1 MKYNLNNLW
10 SKWTIPLVLALAGAG
25 TSFGIAA
32 TYPDPRPQEP
42 DAKAKA
48 GIEDAKDLSSAFKF
62 VASKLRPSV
71 VSIQTKT
78 EVRQQARN
86 DGGRGRPQIP
96 GLPPEFERFF
106 GDDTEG
112 LMPRGGGGSMQQQ
125 GQGTGVIVGEEG
137 VIVTNNHV
145 IRGAQVVTV
154 VTSDNKSHTAKVI
167 GADPKTDIAVLKIE
181 AKGLK
186 AAKFG
191 SSDASEVG
199 DWVVAVGSPF
209 GLDQTVTAGIVSA
222 KGRSLSLS
230 EYEDFI
236 QTDAAINPGNSGGPL
251 LNLKGEIVGINTAI
265 ASRSGGYNGVGFAIP
280 SKIVETVVHSLTT
293 NGGVV
298 KRGKIG
304 VGIQDLDEKL
314 AKTYNYSNAGGAL
327 VNEVLPGGPA
337 DKAGLKADDIVTKFN
352 GKEIG
357 SSGQFRSYV
366 ATTEPGQKV
375 DLEVFRDGKP
385 MNFSVTLAQLEADV
399 MPVANRA
406 DEPAG
411 ENLSDLGVAVQEA
424 NPTLSKK
431 YGLPESAKGV
441 VVTYVDENSLASQ
454 VGIRAGDMIVG
465 VGKTTINSVE
475 DYRKAMSSQALK
487 DGVRLAL
494 QTKEGRRMVFVQSN

>member
-1 MKYNLNNLW
+1 MKHNLNNLW

-25 TSFGIAA
+25 ASFGVAA
-32 TYPDPRPQEP
+32 TYPDAHPQEP

-48 GIEDAKDLSSAFKF
+48 GIEEARDLSSAFKF

-106 GDDTEG
+106 GDD
-112 LMPRGGGGSMQQQ
+112 LFDQLPRGGGSMRQE
-125 GQGTGVIVGEEG
+125 GQGTGVIIGEDG

-154 VTSDNKSHTAKVI
+154 VTSDNKSHSAKVI

-191 SSDASEVG
+191 SSDAAEVG

-222 KGRSLSLS
+222 KGRALSLS

-251 LNLKGEIVGINTAI
+251 LNLKGEIIGINTAI
-265 ASRSGGYNGVGFAIP
+265 ASRSGAYNGVGFAIP
-280 SKIVETVVHSLTT
+280 SKIVESVVHSLTT

-304 VGIQDLDEKL
+304 AGIQDLNEGL
-314 AKTYNYSNAGGAL
+314 AKSYNFNSTSGAL
-327 VNEVLPGGPA
+327 ITQVLPEGPA
-337 DKAGLKADDIVTKFN
+337 EKAGMKEGDIVTKFN

-357 SSGQFRSYV
+357 SAGQFRSSV
-366 ATTEPGQKV
+366 ATTDPGQKV
-375 DLEVFRDGKP
+375 EIEVYRDGKP

-399 MPVANRA
+399 PPVAA
-406 DEPAG
+406 SSDEPVG
-411 ENLSDLGVAVQEA
+411 EKLSDLGIAVQEA
-424 NPTLSKK
+424 NSNLAKK

-441 VVTYVDENSLASQ
+441 VVTFVDENSIASQ
-454 VGIRAGDMIVG
+454 VGIRVGDMIVG
-465 VGKTTINSVE
+465 VGKTTINSLE
-475 DYRKAMSSQALK
+475 DYRNATGSLSLK
-487 DGVRLAL
+487 EGVRLAL